1 MTTNTVQVPRSRRF
15 AVGDSKPPTAERSW
29 YTYVLAAAWILFLGV
44 SGLFFWSIVSKSL
57 PVWQKQAGTIITG
70 TGWGGPYGGLPMI
83 IGTLQTSLIALVIA
97 VVVGLGTAIS
107 IVFLIPARL
116 RLITATIVELLAAIP
131 SIVYGVW
138 GLLVLSPWML
148 AHFYPFLDSLG
159 LTFLGSSNIATGPS
173 ILLASIVLAVMILP
187 IFVSITREVISAVP
201 QDLIEASL
209 SLGATRWQVISKTVL
224 PTARI
229 GIMGAAFLALARA
242 TGETVAVALTIGTI
256 SKVQWHFFYPGTTI
270 ASWIATAFGEA
281 NSNDIQALMALGVI
295 LMVISLGVSLISRW
309 FIARQRKILAKV

>member
-1 MTTNTVQVPRSRRF
+1 M
-15 AVGDSKPPTAERSW
+15 
-29 YTYVLAAAWILFLGV
+29 IL
-44 SGLFFWSIVSKSL
+44 
-57 PVWQKQAGTIITG
+57 
-70 TGWGGPYGGLPMI
+70 
-83 IGTLQTSLIALVIA
+83 GTLQTSILALVLA
-97 VVVGLGTAIS
+97 VGVGLGAAIS
-107 IVFLIPARL
+107 IVFFIPARL
-116 RLITATIVELLAAIP
+116 RLITATIVELLAAVP

-159 LTFLGSSNIATGPS
+159 LTFFGSSNIATGPS

-242 TGETVAVALTIGTI
+242 TGETVAVALTIGTV
-256 SKVQWHFFYPGTTI
+256 SNVQWHLFYPGTTI
-270 ASWIATAFGEA
+270 ASWIASAFGESSA
-281 NSNDIQALMALGVI
+281 VDIQALMALGVI

-309 FIARQRKILAKV
+309 FIARQRKMLAKV